1 MRHIINRW
9 KVNISGIADP
19 RFGRELGYV
28 GNAHFKQIAGT

>member
-19 RFGRELGYV
+19 RFGQELGYV
-28 GNAHFKQIAGT
+28 VNAYCKQIAGT